1 FLGPNRLRDG
11 VRSFGGAIR
20 AALDRSTAPFVGRE
34 AMIRDGRL
42 ASLKHTQ
49 HWPQTISVFSPMPE
63 PEKGEP
69 HGAATLLR
77 VPVNTTDRA
86 EAAQLRISWAVFLPI
101 SDASDIVI
109 PVDGSAL

>member
-1 FLGPNRLRDG
+1 MRKQNPIRPHTASQIRHFSDRLLELDDTGDRFLGPNRLRDG

-77 VPVNTTDRA
+77 V
-86 EAAQLRISWAVFLPI
+86 
-101 SDASDIVI
+101 
-109 PVDGSAL
+109 